1 MLGKIWF
8 SLLGAGIIAGLVTVY
23 QVYSVGFVIYAK
35 TDVLVWTLPLASY
48 IFLSLTS
55 SGLAFVSSLPLVF
68 GLKRYA
74 AIEKRVL
81 FLELSVLIASF
92 ICLIMHL
99 GSPLNVIWLLFS
111 PNPASP
117 LWWLAMMY
125 GLYLVALLLTFW
137 AVYGGNSARVL
148 GFVVLLIAV
157 GTSTGLGWLLGMTD
171 ARPVLNPA
179 FLTLYFPLTALAC
192 GLASIL
198 LFSLASAWARGAQV
212 SGELTELYKE
222 ITKWFGVITAFV
234 LVGFIWR
241 IIIGS
246 FSSTAVE
253 FAAFRHMLGQIP
265 FQVQFWLGLVAPL
278 ILLAI
283 PASRAS
289 NAGKVAAA
297 GLFLVGMLAG
307 RLEFILSAEMMPFG
321 PLADG
326 RPAFVSYFPTIWEVL
341 VPVFALSAMLLI
353 YTLGERYLKL
363 DDTAEA

>member
-1 MLGKIWF
+1 MLGKIWI
-8 SLLGAGIIAGLVTVY
+8 SLLGAGIIAGLVAVY
-23 QVYSVGFVIYAK
+23 HIYTVGFVVYAK

-68 GLKRYA
+68 GLERYA

-99 GSPLNVIWLLFS
+99 GSPLNVFWVLLS
-111 PNPASP
+111 PNPSSP
-117 LWWLAMMY
+117 LWWLAVMY

-137 AVYGGNSARVL
+137 AVYGGKSARVL
-148 GFVVLLIAV
+148 GFVVLLVAV

-179 FLTLYFPLTALAC
+179 FLTLYFPLTAFAC
-192 GLASIL
+192 GLAAIL
-198 LFSLASAWARGAQV
+198 LFSLASAWARGAQI
-212 SGELTELYKE
+212 SGERADLYEE

-234 LVGFIWR
+234 LIGFVWR
-241 IIIGS
+241 TIIGS

-253 FAAFRHMLGQIP
+253 FAAFRHMLGHES
-265 FQVQFWLGLVAPL
+265 FQAEFWLGLVVPL

-283 PASRAS
+283 PAIRSS
-289 NAGKVAAA
+289 NAGKVLAA
-297 GLFLVGMLAG
+297 GLFLAGMLAG

-321 PLADG
+321 PLVEG
-326 RPAFVSYFPTIWEVL
+326 RPEFVSYFPSIWEVL
-341 VPVFALSAMLLI
+341 VTVFALSTMLLI

-363 DDTAEA
+363 DDIAEA